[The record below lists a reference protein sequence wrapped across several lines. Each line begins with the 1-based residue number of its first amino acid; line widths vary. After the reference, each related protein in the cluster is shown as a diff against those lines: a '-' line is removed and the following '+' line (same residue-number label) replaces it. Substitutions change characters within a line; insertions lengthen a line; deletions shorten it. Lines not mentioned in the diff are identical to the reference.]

1 MYLRSPTAALRHQ
14 SRRAAVAA
22 AAVANKVM
30 VTRSSTGTGDA
41 YGSAGHVMFAMNQL
55 SLGWNN
61 PRLRLVKDC
70 IDQVS
75 PATLYI
81 GQVAL

>member
-1 MYLRSPTAALRHQ
+1 
-14 SRRAAVAA
+14 
-22 AAVANKVM
+22 
-30 VTRSSTGTGDA
+30 
-41 YGSAGHVMFAMNQL
+41 MFAMNQL